1 MVRCLAGHPV
11 WVEKPLPRYTR
22 PQAREQDLEMKEKV
36 AAKLTNVQDKRYV
49 CHGKVHSLTS
59 FFWVPKGSTDICMV
73 YDASKSGLNDCLW
86 VPSFPLPSSASFTDQ
101 LEDTSWMMDLDL
113 GEMFLNFPLDANL

>member
-1 MVRCLAGHPV
+1 MVINGQMPRWRAAGASWWEWTDGSSLFFWRWTSHTRPMALAGHPV

-59 FFWVPKGSTDICMV
+59 FFWVPKGSTDIRMV
-73 YDASKSGLNDCLW
+73 YDASKS
-86 VPSFPLPSSASFTDQ
+86 A
-101 LEDTSWMMDLDL
+101 
-113 GEMFLNFPLDANL
+113 